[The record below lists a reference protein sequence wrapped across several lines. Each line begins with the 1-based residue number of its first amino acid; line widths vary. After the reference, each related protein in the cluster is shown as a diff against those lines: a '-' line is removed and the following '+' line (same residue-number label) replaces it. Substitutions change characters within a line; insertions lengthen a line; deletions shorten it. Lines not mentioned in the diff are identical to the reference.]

1 MSNPSTNE
9 NSWELY
15 KRLLR
20 FAKPY
25 RFYFVLC
32 FIGFIIMASMEVA
45 MAHMMEYFV
54 EGLTSRDKQY
64 IIYVPIVVVVARIL
78 HGLGAFAGNF
88 FISRVGLGVVN
99 DMRKRLFG
107 HMLELPAAFYDSKN
121 SGQLVSLVIYNIGQV
136 AGSVTSAVKIAMRD
150 GFTVLG
156 LLVYMFYVD
165 WKLTLV
171 FLIMAPLLAGLVSI
185 ASRYFRRVS
194 RRMQV
199 TMGDITHVSN
209 ESLQGFRLVK
219 SYNGQDFERAR
230 FNRASDENTHLA
242 TKYERVSALQGP
254 IYHTVIAINLA
265 FILFLIL
272 LFWQDSAGSA
282 IAYLTAAGMIA
293 KPIRQLSSV
302 NETIQKGLAASESI
316 FEVIDLQGES
326 PDDQDLKPLTVSR
339 GEVVFE
345 NVSFGYNEQLA
356 LKQVSLNIAPGRT
369 VALVGQS
376 GSGKTTLVSLLLRF
390 YDPSTGTISIDGQTI
405 HDVSLASLR
414 DQIAFVNQQTTL
426 FNDSVK
432 ANIAY
437 GSSGEIDHDKLVE
450 AARHANALDF
460 IENLSDGFE
469 TFIGETGDRLS
480 GGQRQRLA
488 IARAIY
494 KDAPI
499 LVLDEAT
506 SALDNESEKLIQE
519 ALEKLQEGR
528 TTIVIAHRLSTI
540 ENADMIVAMREGEV
554 IEAGSHEELLA
565 KGGYYASLYAR
576 QFNDE

>member
-1 MSNPSTNE
+1 MNKPSTTE

-25 RFYFVLC
+25 RFYFALC
-32 FIGFIIMASMEVA
+32 FAGFIIMASMEVA

-54 EGLTSRDKQY
+54 EGLTNRDQQY
-64 IIYVPIVVVVARIL
+64 IIYVPIVVVLARIL

-99 DMRKRLFG
+99 DMRKLLFG

-156 LLVYMFYVD
+156 LLIYMFYVD

-219 SYNGQDFERAR
+219 SYNGQSFERTR
-230 FNRASDENTHLA
+230 FNRASDENTRLS

-316 FEVIDLQGES
+316 FDVIDLPSEGAA
-326 PDDQDLKPLTVSR
+326 DAGLKPLNITR
-339 GEVVFE
+339 GEVDFKD
-345 NVSFGYNEQLA
+345 VSFGYNEQLA
-356 LKQVSLNIAPGRT
+356 LKNVSLHISPGQT

-390 YDPSTGTISIDGQTI
+390 YNPSNGTISIDGHPIDET
-405 HDVSLASLR
+405 SLASLR
-414 DQIAFVNQQTTL
+414 SQIAFVNQQTTL

-437 GSSGEIDHDKLVE
+437 GSTGDIDEERLTE

-460 IENLSDGFE
+460 IQNLSEGFD

-554 IEAGSHEELLA
+554 IEAGSHKELLE